1 MTSDKYFNKVPLQ
14 VSSNIRLVPFTSMEA
29 ILVVCSI
36 TNSRYFFSY
45 KRENLI

>member
-29 ILVVCSI
+29 ILVFSSI
-36 TNSRYFFSY
+36 TNSRFFF
-45 KRENLI
+45 LIKEKI